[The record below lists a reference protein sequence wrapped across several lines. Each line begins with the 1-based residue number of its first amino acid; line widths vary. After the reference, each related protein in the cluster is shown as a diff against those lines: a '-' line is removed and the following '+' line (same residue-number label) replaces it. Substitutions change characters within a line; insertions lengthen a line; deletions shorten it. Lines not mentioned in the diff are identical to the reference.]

1 MDHTSSERPR
11 STYTAAGVL
20 AILLWST
27 TIAFSRS
34 LSEEV
39 GAIRAGACIY
49 LLGGVLGCLYE
60 ALVRRRLVGM
70 FRLPA
75 PYLAGCGLLF
85 VVYTVSLYLAIAMSW
100 SRQQAIEVGII
111 NYLWPGLTL
120 VLAVPIL
127 GTKVRAAFGAGVVL
141 ALAGAAIA
149 PLRCGEYSPDA
160 LVESLRANP
169 LPYGLALVAAVTWA
183 LYSNL
188 SRRWGGRG
196 QGGAVPLFVL
206 ATGAA
211 MAGVHLAFPEPA
223 AWTARAAAEVLY
235 MAVLPTLLAYAFWD
249 AAMRRGN
256 VILVAAIS
264 YLTPLLSTAISVA
277 YLGVAPG
284 WNLWAGCA
292 LVIAGAGICQRSVV
306 KQAV

>member
-75 PYLAGCGLLF
+75 PYLVGCGLLF
-85 VVYTVSLYLAIAMSW
+85 VVYTVSLYLAIAMSS

-127 GTKVRAAFGAGVVL
+127 GTKVRAAFPAGVVL

-149 PLRCGEYSPDA
+149 PLRCGEYSPEA
-160 LVESLRANP
+160 LVENLRANP

-235 MAVLPTLLAYAFWD
+235 MAALPTLLAYAFWD

-264 YLTPLLSTAISVA
+264 YLTPLLSTAISVV

-284 WNLWAGCA
+284 WNLWAACA
-292 LVIAGAGICQRSVV
+292 LVIAGAGICQRSVA